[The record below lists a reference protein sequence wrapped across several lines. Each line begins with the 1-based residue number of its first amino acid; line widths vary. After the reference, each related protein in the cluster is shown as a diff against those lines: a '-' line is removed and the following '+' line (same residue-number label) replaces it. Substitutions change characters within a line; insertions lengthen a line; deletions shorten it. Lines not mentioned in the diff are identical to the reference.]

1 MPLILLVVIAG
12 CFIGASFA
20 YLQSYFTKHD
30 PAAGSALE
38 VGAWFV
44 GSGTLIVWL
53 VIDPTGVLAP
63 SLALGT
69 ALTYLLTQELCERR
83 SEAASRPPE
92 HASEVPEG
100 VAVPA
105 STRTSGPIS
114 TPTSTPISQR
124 SVSTS

>member
-1 MPLILLVVIAG
+1 MPLILLVLIAG
-12 CFIGASFA
+12 GFIGASFA
-20 YLQSYFTKHD
+20 YLQSYFAQHD
-30 PAAGSALE
+30 PVAGSALE

-63 SLALGT
+63 SLALAT
-69 ALTYLLTQELCERR
+69 ALAYLLTQELCERR
-83 SEAASRPPE
+83 SIAASRPPE
-92 HASEVPEG
+92 HASEVPEA

-105 STRTSGPIS
+105 GTQ
-114 TPTSTPISQR
+114 TSTPISPR

>member
-12 CFIGASFA
+12 GIIGASFA
-20 YLQSYFTKHD
+20 YLQSYFTRHD

-92 HASEVPEG
+92 HASEVPEA

-105 STRTSGPIS
+105 STQ
-114 TPTSTPISQR
+114 TSTPISTPISPR

>member
-20 YLQSYFTKHD
+20 YLQSYFIKHD

-63 SLALGT
+63 SLALAT
-69 ALTYLLTQELCERR
+69 ALAYLLAQELCERR
-83 SEAASRPPE
+83 RAAASRPPE
-92 HASEVPEG
+92 HGSKKASEVPEG

-105 STRTSGPIS
+105 STQTGTPIS
-114 TPTSTPISQR
+114 TPINPR